1 MSDAPRVHHYYY
13 SAYHLAGDFIWG
25 VGIFSLF
32 VTLGAILFPE
42 LRSEVFALVKSLDA
56 LSSSSLAVLAGVL
69 YTLIGAAAAVI
80 AQRAA
85 LGLRDFFRL
94 LPGRGEDIGYRALYR
109 LRSDELQGLYRRHF
123 TEFPEKDSTSNND
136 MVNRLIAYMKLYNP
150 EGYNHVYRTYTL
162 VALYRQSIFFTF
174 LLLLG
179 VIWKLSFGVEFFL
192 LVGLFLTFC
201 TCLRFT
207 VERSVAS
214 EFDFIFATSRWIADQ
229 RGILLSEVRPKVA

>member
-1 MSDAPRVHHYYY
+1 MADSPRVHHYYY

-25 VGIFSLF
+25 VGTVSLF
-32 VTLGAILFPE
+32 VILGVLLFPE
-42 LRSEVFALVKSLDA
+42 MRSEVDSLVKSLDG
-56 LSSSSLAVLAGVL
+56 LSSSSLTLLAGVL
-69 YTLIGAAAAVI
+69 YTLVGAAAAVI

-85 LGLRDFFRL
+85 LGLRDIFRL

-109 LRSDELQGLYRRHF
+109 LRGEELQGLYRRHF
-123 TEFPEKDSTSNND
+123 TELPERESTSNND

-162 VALYRQSIFFTF
+162 VALYRQAIFFSF
-174 LLLLG
+174 VLMIGAAWKFGIGAKFSLLL
-179 VIWKLSFGVEFFL
+179 V
-192 LVGLFLTFC
+192 LFVVFC

-207 VERSVAS
+207 VERSVAA

-229 RGILLSEVRPKVA
+229 RGGWSSETRSKAA